1 MNETI
6 FCDFQTPYLF
16 RYLSAERA
24 RDRWISA
31 AQKISPGIENL
42 EDEEVDY
49 LAASMTSKK
58 TVCSDAFDFLFDS
71 QNLNPDKI
79 QEEIKAEQAE
89 NARNM
94 KKSTKSFCCIIC

>member
-1 MNETI
+1 MN
-6 FCDFQTPYLF
+6 F

-24 RDRWISA
+24 RSRWISA
-31 AQKISPGIENL
+31 AQRISPGIENL

-49 LAASMTSKK
+49 LASSMASRK

-79 QEEIKAEQAE
+79 KEEIEAEQAA
-89 NARNM
+89 NAKDVKNS
-94 KKSTKSFCCIIC
+94 KCCVIS

>member
-1 MNETI
+1 MFT
-6 FCDFQTPYLF
+6 FF

-42 EDEEVDY
+42 EDEEVDF
-49 LAASMTSKK
+49 LAASMTSRK

-79 QEEIKAEQAE
+79 QEEIRAEQAE
-89 NARNM
+89 NERKM
-94 KKSTKSFCCIIC
+94 KKSTKSFCCIISWEK

>member
-1 MNETI
+1 MTSFQKFI
-6 FCDFQTPYLF
+6 FFS

-42 EDEEVDY
+42 EDEEVDF

-94 KKSTKSFCCIIC
+94 KKSTKSFCCIIS